1 MVQTVWAVRSHPEG
15 QRPEGSQI
23 LAALPHSKTCRSAQD
38 DASAQLSLNF
48 LRLLANRGLITPDEI
63 EDYLFSSK
71 EKFLNP
77 FLMKGMKEAVARI
90 QKAKET
96 GEKVLVHGDYDADG
110 VTGAAIVSLTL
121 ERLGIPFETFL
132 PERDKD
138 GYGVSL
144 EAVQKAG
151 REGFSLLIT
160 VDCGITAAGQI
171 KEAREIGIETLV
183 LDHHQIPLSGLPPAF
198 AILNPL
204 QDGCAYPF
212 KELSAGGLAFKLA
225 QALLSSESF
234 EYLDLATLS
243 TVADMAPIRG
253 ENRIIVREGL
263 RQLSQRKRAGIK
275 ALSQSAN
282 VRAREIKTS
291 HVGFIFGPRI
301 NASGRM
307 STARTAFRLLLTTNQ
322 KEAESLAQILEQE
335 NRQRQQT
342 EKKVLEEAAEQVER
356 TVNFAKDRV
365 LVVAQQ
371 GWHAGVIGIVAARL
385 VEKYHRPSLVIALKE
400 KEGKGSG
407 RSIRSIHLVKALE
420 SASEFLLE
428 FGGHEQAAGFSVEEN
443 QIPLLRK
450 KLNEHCKGI
459 YPAETFLKSI
469 DVDLEI
475 KFTDLT
481 PQFLKE
487 IQLLEPYGIG
497 NQKPVFL
504 TRALQIKTVQTKK
517 TKSYTR
523 TQVWMTDGNYT
534 YEVTAS
540 QRSGVRFDFKPGE
553 QIDLVY
559 SIDQK
564 SWEGQTTTVLE
575 AKDVKPSQQS
585 F

>member
-1 MVQTVWAVRSHPEG
+1 MVQTVWAIRPSPEKSA
-15 QRPEGSQI
+15 EVSNSQE
-23 LAALPHSKTCRSAQD
+23 
-38 DASAQLSLNF
+38 LSPLF
-48 LRLLANRGLITPDEI
+48 FKLLLHRGLITSDEI
-63 EDYLFSSK
+63 ENYLFSSK
-71 EKFLNP
+71 EKFINP
-77 FLMKGMKEAVARI
+77 FLMKGMHETVARI
-90 QKAKET
+90 QKAKEA
-96 GEKVLVHGDYDADG
+96 GEKVLVHGDYDVDG

-144 EAVQKAG
+144 HAIEKAA
-151 REGFSLLIT
+151 RDGFRLLIT
-160 VDCGITAAGQI
+160 VDCGITAAEQI
-171 KEAREIGIETLV
+171 KKAREIGIETIV
-183 LDHHQIPLSGLPPAF
+183 LDHHQIPSSGLPPAF

-204 QDGCAYPF
+204 QEGCAYPF

-234 EYLDLATLS
+234 DYLDLATLS
-243 TVADMAPIRG
+243 TVADMAPLRG

-263 RQLSQRKRAGIK
+263 RQLSGRKRAGIK

-307 STARTAFRLLLTTNQ
+307 SSALTAFRLLLTTHE
-322 KEAESLAQILEQE
+322 KEAESLAAILEQE

-356 TVNFAKDRV
+356 TVNFAKDRI

-371 GWHAGVIGIVAARL
+371 GWHSGVIGIVAARL

-400 KEGKGSG
+400 KGGKGSG

-428 FGGHEQAAGFSVEEN
+428 FGGHEQAAGFSVEEH
-443 QIPLLRK
+443 QIPSLRK
-450 KLNEHCKGI
+450 KLNEHCSGN
-459 YPAETFLKSI
+459 YSPETFLKSI

-487 IQLLEPYGIG
+487 IQLLEPFGIG
-497 NQKPVFL
+497 NPKPVFL
-504 TRALQIKTVQTKK
+504 TRSLQIKTTQTKK
-517 TKSYTR
+517 TKSYAKI
-523 TQVWMTDGNYT
+523 QVWITDGIYT
-534 YEVTAS
+534 YEATAS

-553 QIDLVY
+553 RIDLVY

-575 AKDVKPSQQS
+575 AKDVKPSEPQEQQQS